1 MVDKKIEAQTM
12 RVLEKKRLLKK
23 ANHQQSKKWKS
34 KDESTYS
41 VNVANEGDYTK
52 SLR

>member
-23 ANHQQSKKWKS
+23 ANHQQSKKS

-41 VNVANEGDYTK
+41 VNVANGGDYTK